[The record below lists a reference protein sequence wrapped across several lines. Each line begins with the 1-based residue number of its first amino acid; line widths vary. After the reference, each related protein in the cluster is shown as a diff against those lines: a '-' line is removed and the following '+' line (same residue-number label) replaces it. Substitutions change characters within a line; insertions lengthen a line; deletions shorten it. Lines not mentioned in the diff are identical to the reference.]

1 MAFRFGRG
9 AQAAVRRPKLRQI
22 GKLVSRGD
30 WLRCYLAAM
39 IIRRATPDDALDVL
53 IWRNDPLTRAMSR
66 TQDEVEQQAHVAWFN
81 RALDDAASTL
91 LIGEVGGEK
100 IGMVRFDHGAATEV
114 SININPLCRGRGLGH
129 ELLSE
134 ALAGAAGDLVAF
146 IKDEN
151 LASRRL
157 FERAGFELQITA
169 DGLGRYVRRA

>member
-1 MAFRFGRG
+1 
-9 AQAAVRRPKLRQI
+9 
-22 GKLVSRGD
+22 
-30 WLRCYLAAM
+30 M
-39 IIRRATPDDALDVL
+39 IIRRATLDDALDVL

-66 TQDEVEQQAHVAWFN
+66 TQDEVEQEAHLAWFS

-100 IGMVRFDHGAATEV
+100 IGMVRLDRGAATEV

-129 ELLSE
+129 ELLAE
-134 ALAGAAGDLVAF
+134 ALTWATGDLWAV

-157 FERAGFELQITA
+157 FERAGFELQETT
-169 DGLGRYVRRA
+169 DGLGRYLRRA